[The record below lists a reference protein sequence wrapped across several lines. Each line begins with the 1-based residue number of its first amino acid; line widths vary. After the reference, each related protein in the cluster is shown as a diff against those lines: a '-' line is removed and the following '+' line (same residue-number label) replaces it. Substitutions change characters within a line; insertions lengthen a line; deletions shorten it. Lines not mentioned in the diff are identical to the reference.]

1 MCVLKPV
8 PYYFNK
14 NNNIFHESVVS
25 VFTDASKL
33 ENKNQYVMGGLFVY
47 VNKTKRVRN
56 EMVPLGSTGNDN
68 MDKIELAA
76 IYHMMKNVTSDFE
89 IINSNT
95 IKQINL
101 YCDNL
106 NAVNALRYSLISV
119 NKMLTRNYQEREV
132 AYECPEE
139 LRNIALYIHKMVASI
154 RKPLYV
160 FHIKAHQLRNG
171 KININNFVESFA
183 VENFG
188 FQISGNDAKIL
199 MYYND
204 YVDKQVSSINR
215 KWNFGEVI
223 DYQTEVEQS
232 YKLINNE

>member
-1 MCVLKPV
+1 MSVLKPV

-14 NNNIFHESVVS
+14 NNNIFHESAVS

-56 EMVPLGSTGNDN
+56 EMAPLGSTGNDN

-119 NKMLTRNYQEREV
+119 NKMLTRNYREREV
-132 AYECPEE
+132 AYECQEE

-154 RKPLYV
+154 GKPLYV

-171 KININNFVESFA
+171 KINIINFVESFA

-232 YKLINNE
+232 YKSINNE